1 MRGNRFE
8 ITNKNQSS
16 SNIREQGCVW
26 VYLGNTDLFEVFSN
40 FKVILQRVVTFDLC
54 VAVVDDGQ
62 EHVEQYEEDEE
73 HIQEEVDGT
82 EDEVS
87 ILQSIEVEI
96 SQDDTEQGEAVNIK
110 KT

>member
-1 MRGNRFE
+1 M
-8 ITNKNQSS
+8 
-16 SNIREQGCVW
+16 
-26 VYLGNTDLFEVFSN
+26 GNTDLFEVFSN

-96 SQDDTEQGEAVNIK
+96 SQDDTEQGEAVKIK
-110 KT
+110 KHKYQYHNKVKVKRHKQTCCETKLSG

>member
-1 MRGNRFE
+1 MCM
-8 ITNKNQSS
+8 IQSL
-16 SNIREQGCVW
+16 
-26 VYLGNTDLFEVFSN
+26 YLINTDLFEVLSN

-62 EHVEQYEEDEE
+62 EHVEQYEEDKE

-87 ILQSIEVEI
+87 ILQSIKVEI
-96 SQDDTEQGEAVNIK
+96 SQDDTEQGKTVNIK
-110 KT
+110 QTLISVSRQGQG